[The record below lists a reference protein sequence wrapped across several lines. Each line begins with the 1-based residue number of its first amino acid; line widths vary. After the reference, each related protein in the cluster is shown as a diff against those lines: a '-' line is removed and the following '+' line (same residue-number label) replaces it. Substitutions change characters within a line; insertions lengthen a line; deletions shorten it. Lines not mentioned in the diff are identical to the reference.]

1 MPVREGGRGAQ
12 QDGKLKVEGGG
23 GGKGRSFHKFQFFW
37 RRRKKKGEVNLVCV
51 NIVFVGRGEEKKHL

>member
-1 MPVREGGRGAQ
+1 M
-12 QDGKLKVEGGG
+12 KVEGGG

-51 NIVFVGRGEEKKHL
+51 NIVFVGREEEKKNEII